1 MAATVSASVDLIV
14 KAFVDGLSV
23 LSRIHEGRGNKK
35 KKKHSAHNEQPARDV
50 GRSLSK
56 SLRRGH
62 TDVQQEYERSLLS
75 VGEQF
80 AIGDGTLSHSHP
92 VLSHADLPVE
102 TAQGSLL
109 RVILK
114 LNSGLVGIIHSF
126 LDKKR
131 PGQQLDYSAL
141 TNISDSTRRDAVGT
155 LQQLSRRISMSHQH
169 LQLPPPQPRIQRQTV
184 THPNSRRT
192 TTAGAGPPARRTIR
206 GVQSHVAKVV
216 MHNSSQPQ
224 LALVVRRSRGGRPI
238 ASSTSSTADQSN
250 AVVLT
255 RPKYTTKPHRAPAR
269 QDVGSSSCHA
279 DSAISTPVDRQDS
292 PLRVNDRPRA
302 DNGSVGAAASST
314 QPYPR
319 LPPSPSRN
327 LSDFSSPPA
336 SRVED
341 AYVGACVEP
350 RGSAGDPK
358 NLRGEEGVATLSRR
372 RRALPTPTFYSVAS
386 TGTKLGEIPMHKWAV
401 PFDFEEMERLNLE
414 AEINGWPL
422 PVDPQGKKP
431 RFGFL
436 KMFKKK
442 GAETS

>member
-80 AIGDGTLSHSHP
+80 AIGD
-92 VLSHADLPVE
+92 E

-169 LQLPPPQPRIQRQTV
+169 LQLPPHSPEY
-184 THPNSRRT
+184 N
-192 TTAGAGPPARRTIR
+192 
-206 GVQSHVAKVV
+206 
-216 MHNSSQPQ
+216 
-224 LALVVRRSRGGRPI
+224 VRRLRTPTADERRLQGPGHQHCWRRCVFYS
-238 ASSTSSTADQSN
+238 ALSTA
-250 AVVLT
+250 
-255 RPKYTTKPHRAPAR
+255 
-269 QDVGSSSCHA
+269 
-279 DSAISTPVDRQDS
+279 
-292 PLRVNDRPRA
+292 
-302 DNGSVGAAASST
+302 
-314 QPYPR
+314 
-319 LPPSPSRN
+319 PPSPSRN